1 MSFAIIQ
8 TLIRKIDESQQ
19 LSLLKDVNRTMKIV
33 SREKDRFFLDV
44 VEIAE
49 LQRPAMT
56 SIPEYREKFNI
67 ER

>member
-8 TLIRKIDESQQ
+8 TLIRKIDERQQ

-33 SREKDRFFLDV
+33 SREKERFFLDV

-49 LQRPAMT
+49 LQRPAMI
-56 SIPEYREKFNI
+56 SIPEYGEKFNI
-67 ER
+67 DH

>member
-8 TLIRKIDESQQ
+8 TLIRKIDERLG

-33 SREKDRFFLDV
+33 AREKERFFLDV

-49 LQRPAMT
+49 LQRPPMLT
-56 SIPEYREKFNI
+56 IPEYCDRFK
-67 ER
+67 RRR